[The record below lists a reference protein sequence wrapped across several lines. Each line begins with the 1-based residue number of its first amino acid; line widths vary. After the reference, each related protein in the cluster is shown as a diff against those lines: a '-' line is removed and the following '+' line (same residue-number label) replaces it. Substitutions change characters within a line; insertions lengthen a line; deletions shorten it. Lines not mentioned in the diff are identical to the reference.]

1 MKTQV
6 GMNKLWHLI
15 LDQNLSVRGAEAIVK
30 EKTQTKSKSKPSKP
44 KQKNAAIRQLENEM
58 ISIFGTKVRLTH
70 KGKKGGSITVDYYS
84 DEDLERVLDLL
95 RSIK

>member
-1 MKTQV
+1 
-6 GMNKLWHLI
+6 
-15 LDQNLSVRGAEAIVK
+15 
-30 EKTQTKSKSKPSKP
+30 
-44 KQKNAAIRQLENEM
+44 M